1 MAYQGDPRAFAAQS
15 MLQPLQRH
23 TPTQAPNKLGSFLS
37 GLGNAALGA
46 GASYLGGMGAKK
58 LGGAMGLGGVG
69 NPGLMQ
75 AAQGGG
81 GVDADRAWVQDNWNT
96 GKMG

>member
-1 MAYQGDPRAFAAQS
+1 MAYQGNPRAFAAQS

-23 TPTQAPNKLGSFLS
+23 TPTEAPNKFTSFLGGLGS
-37 GLGNAALGA
+37 AALGA

-58 LGGAMGLGGVG
+58 LGGAMGLGDAG

-81 GVDADRAWVQDNWNT
+81 GVDADRAWVQANW
-96 GKMG
+96 GKLGK

>member
-23 TPTQAPNKLGSFLS
+23 TPTQAPNKFMDFFS

-46 GASYLGGMGAKK
+46 GASTLGKLGGEKLGGMVG
-58 LGGAMGLGGVG
+58 LGGAT